1 MSTAWRLRVDGLV
14 DHAAV
19 WLIDRRRFL
28 LARTLWRLSGL
39 I

>member
-1 MSTAWRLRVDGLV
+1 MTTLSLPSQARVDR
-14 DHAAV
+14 AAV